1 MRSYVADLHIH
12 SCLSPCGSLR
22 MSPQAIVDAAV
33 DRGID
38 VIALTDHNTCEMGPV
53 VAHTAEK
60 AGLAFLYGIEIQ
72 TREEVHLLAYF
83 NDADACN
90 ALSEEVYAY
99 LPDVRNDPEYFG
111 DQVVVDEQD
120 NIIRTEEKLLL
131 NSITL
136 SLEDVTERVRA
147 HGGLP
152 VPAHIDRG
160 AFSLLGQLGFFPETT
175 VYPIVEVWGAT
186 VPNECGQRAILRS
199 SDAHEPEQ
207 IGRRTSVLTMERVSV
222 EEILLAAAG
231 VGGRSIRSE
240 ES

>member
-1 MRSYVADLHIH
+1 
-12 SCLSPCGSLR
+12 
-22 MSPQAIVDAAV
+22 MSPQAIVNAAV

-38 VIALTDHNTCEMGPV
+38 LIALTDHNTCAMGPV

-60 AGLAFLYGIEIQ
+60 AGLAFLYGIELQ
-72 TREEVHLLAYF
+72 TSEEVHLLAYF
-83 NDADACN
+83 NDASACN
-90 ALSEEVYAY
+90 ALSEEVYAH
-99 LPDVRNDPEYFG
+99 LPDVKNDPKYFG
-111 DQVVVDEQD
+111 DQVVVDEHE
-120 NIIRTEEKLLL
+120 NIIRTEERLLL
-131 NSITL
+131 NSITF
-136 SLEDVTERVRA
+136 SLEDATQRVRA

-160 AFSLLGQLGFFPETT
+160 AFSLLGQLGFFPEN
-175 VYPIVEVWGAT
+175 VQFPVVEVWGAT
-186 VPNECGQRAILRS
+186 IPDECEQRVVLRS

-207 IGRRTSVLTMERVSV
+207 IGRRTTVITMERVSV

>member
-1 MRSYVADLHIH
+1 MKSYVADLHIH

-22 MSPQAIVDAAV
+22 MSPQAIVNAAV

-38 VIALTDHNTCEMGPV
+38 LIALTDHNTCEMGPI

-60 AGLAFLYGIEIQ
+60 AGLSFLYGIELQ
-72 TREEVHLLAYF
+72 TSEEVHLLAYF
-83 NDADACN
+83 NDANACN
-90 ALSEEVYAY
+90 ALSEEVYAH
-99 LPDVRNDPEYFG
+99 LPDIKNDPKYFG
-111 DQVVVDEQD
+111 DQVVVNEQE
-120 NIIRTEEKLLL
+120 NIIRTEERLLL
-131 NSITL
+131 NSTTL
-136 SLEDVTERVRA
+136 SLEEATKRVRA

-160 AFSLLGQLGFFPETT
+160 AFSLLGQLGFFPEN
-175 VYPIVEVWGAT
+175 VQFPIVEVWGAT
-186 VPNECGQRAILRS
+186 VPNECAQRAILRS

-207 IGRRTSVLTMERVSV
+207 IGRRTTVITMERVSV

-231 VGGRSIRSE
+231 VDGRSIRSG

>member
-1 MRSYVADLHIH
+1 
-12 SCLSPCGSLR
+12 
-22 MSPQAIVDAAV
+22 MSPQAIVNAAV

-38 VIALTDHNTCEMGPV
+38 LIALTDHNTCAMGSI

-83 NDADACN
+83 NDGEACR
-90 ALSEEVYAY
+90 ALSEEVYAC
-99 LPDVRNDPEYFG
+99 LPDIANDPEYFG
-111 DQVVVDEQD
+111 DQVIVDEEE
-120 NIIRTEEKLLL
+120 NIVRTEERLLL

-136 SLEDVTERVRA
+136 SLEDATERVRA

-152 VPAHIDRG
+152 VPAHVDRTG
-160 AFSLLGQLGFFPETT
+160 FGLLGQLGFFPETIAF
-175 VYPIVEVWGAT
+175 PIVEVWGAM
-186 VPNECGQRAILRS
+186 VPSECEGMAILRS

-207 IGRRTSVLTMERVSV
+207 IGRRTTVLTVERVSV

-231 VGGRSIRSE
+231 VDGRSIRRGE
-240 ES
+240 I

>member
-22 MSPQAIVDAAV
+22 MSPRVIVNAAV

-38 VIALTDHNTCEMGPV
+38 LIALTDHNTCAMGPM

-60 AGLAFLYGIEIQ
+60 AGLAFLYGIELQ

-83 NDADACN
+83 DDCVACR
-90 ALSEEVYAY
+90 ALSEEIYAY
-99 LPDVRNDPEYFG
+99 LPDMANDPEYFG
-111 DQVVVDEQD
+111 DQVIVDEEE
-120 NIIRTEEKLLL
+120 NIIRTEERLLL

-136 SLEDVTERVRA
+136 SLEDVTKRVRA
-147 HGGLP
+147 YGGLP

-160 AFSLLGQLGFFPETT
+160 AFSLLGQLGFFPETAAF
-175 VYPIVEVWGAT
+175 PIVEVWGRT
-186 VPNECGQRAILRS
+186 IPKECEQRAVLRS

-207 IGRRTSVLTMERVSV
+207 IGRRTTVLTMERASV
-222 EEILLAAAG
+222 EEILLAAAR
-231 VGGRSIRSE
+231 VDGRSIRSA

>member
-22 MSPQAIVDAAV
+22 MSPRAIVNAAV
-33 DRGID
+33 ECGID
-38 VIALTDHNTCEMGPV
+38 LIALTDHNTCAMGPI
-53 VAHTAEK
+53 VAHTAER
-60 AGLAFLYGIEIQ
+60 AGLAFLYGIEVQ

-83 NDADACN
+83 DDCVACR
-90 ALSEEVYAY
+90 ALSEEIYAY
-99 LPDVRNDPEYFG
+99 LPDVKNNPEYFG
-111 DQVVVDEQD
+111 DQVVVDEQE
-120 NIIRTEEKLLL
+120 NIIRTEERLLL

-160 AFSLLGQLGFFPETT
+160 AFSLLGQLGFFPDTT
-175 VYPIVEVWGAT
+175 AFPIVEVWGT
-186 VPNECGQRAILRS
+186 MVPSECERMAIFRS

-207 IGRRTSVLTMERVSV
+207 IGRRTTVLTVERVSV

-231 VGGRSIRSE
+231 VDGRSIRRGE
-240 ES
+240 I

>member
-1 MRSYVADLHIH
+1 
-12 SCLSPCGSLR
+12 
-22 MSPQAIVDAAV
+22 MSPRAIVDAAV
-33 DRGID
+33 NRGID
-38 VIALTDHNTCEMGPV
+38 LIALTDHNTCAMGSI

-83 NDADACN
+83 NDGDACR
-90 ALSEEVYAY
+90 ALSEEVYVY
-99 LPDVRNDPEYFG
+99 LPDVTNDPEYFG
-111 DQVVVDEQD
+111 DQVIVDEQEHM
-120 NIIRTEEKLLL
+120 IRTEERLLL

-136 SLEDVTERVRA
+136 SLEDATERVRA

-160 AFSLLGQLGFFPETT
+160 AFSLLGQLGFFPDTT
-175 VYPIVEVWGAT
+175 AFPIVEVWGA
-186 VPNECGQRAILRS
+186 VIPSECERRAILRS

-207 IGRRTSVLTMERVSV
+207 IGRRTTVLTMERVSV
-222 EEILLAAAG
+222 EEIVLAAAG
-231 VGGRSIRSE
+231 VDGRSIRPE